1 MVVKPFGT
9 FKGRAA
15 IQSFWTN
22 IIAQGLTNVR
32 YAGTKIEILDRQSGL
47 LSADWQM
54 NKAAG
59 TITKELWVL
68 QNDGRALL
76 REDFFEAYP

>member
-1 MVVKPFGT
+1 
-9 FKGRAA
+9 
-15 IQSFWTN
+15 
-22 IIAQGLTNVR
+22 
-32 YAGTKIEILDRQSGL
+32 
-47 LSADWQM
+47 M